1 MNCNAD
7 MMNCSSDLSEHSQ
20 TMTLNETQQ
29 LNQLLEKSRHILL
42 VLNSTQNIDSICGA
56 VAWKKWLEKQNKQVD
71 IIADNFVLPKNLRF
85 ISGAEEIQ
93 PQISHLQK
101 FIVRVDVTNIKID
114 TLSYDIKDNWLSIYL
129 TPKQGIITK
138 NELRTA
144 QSTLKYD
151 LIITINAQDLES
163 LGKIFFNNTDLFYKV
178 PIINFDSH
186 PGNEHFGQINFVEL
200 NATSVSEIIF
210 KTLNQL
216 SAPHIDAD
224 IATALLAGM
233 ISQTQSFKTT
243 NVTPHTLNTA
253 SQLMNLG
260 ADREKIVK
268 HLYRTKS
275 ISSLKIWGEALTHME
290 SDPNLGLVW
299 TTITREDFA
308 RAGANEDELKELID
322 ELVNNSPEAKLIL
335 LLYENTKG
343 ENKVHGFLHADKQ
356 RDAKLLLQ
364 SFQPEGNKK
373 TASFTMN
380 NKTIKEVELEV
391 VEKIKKILGLPAER
405 HGGKI

>member
-1 MNCNAD
+1 MA
-7 MMNCSSDLSEHSQ
+7 
-20 TMTLNETQQ
+20 LNEIQQ
-29 LNQLLEKSRHILL
+29 LNQLLEKSKHIL
-42 VLNSTQNIDSICGA
+42 VAIGYGQTIDSVGVA
-56 VAWKKWLEKQNKQVD
+56 AAWKMFLEKQHKQVD
-71 IIADNFVLPKNLRF
+71 IIADNFVLPRNLKF
-85 ISGAEEIQ
+85 VKGAEEIK

-101 FIVRVDVTNIKID
+101 FILKVDVAKVKID
-114 TLSYDIKDNWLSIYL
+114 TISYDVKDNWLSIYL

-144 QSTLKYD
+144 QSGLKYD
-151 LIITINAQDLES
+151 LIITVNAQDLES
-163 LGKIFFNNTDLFYKV
+163 LGGIFLNNTDLFYKV
-178 PIINFDSH
+178 PIINFDNH
-186 PGNEHFGQINFVEL
+186 PGNEHYGQINFVEL
-200 NATSVSEIIF
+200 TAASISETIF
-210 KTLNQL
+210 KTMAQI
-216 SAPHIDAD
+216 SQSHIDAD

-233 ISQTQSFKTT
+233 ISKTQSFKTA

-260 ADREKIVK
+260 GDREKIVK

-308 RAGANEDELKELID
+308 RAGATEDELKELID
-322 ELVNNSPEAKLIL
+322 ELINNSPEAKLIL

-343 ENKVHGFLHADKQ
+343 ENKVHGFLSVDKH
-356 RDAKLLLQ
+356 RDAKMLLQ

-373 TASFTMN
+373 TASFTMS

-391 VEKIKKILGLPAER
+391 VEKIKKILGA
-405 HGGKI
+405 KI

>member
-1 MNCNAD
+1 M
-7 MMNCSSDLSEHSQ
+7 SFSEI
-20 TMTLNETQQ
+20 QQ
-29 LNQLLEKSRHILL
+29 LSRLLETSRHVL
-42 VLNSTQNIDSICGA
+42 VAINSAQNTDSVCGA
-56 VAWKKWLEKQNKQVD
+56 LAWKKFLEKQHKQVD

-85 ISGAEEIQ
+85 LKGVEEIQ

-101 FIVRVDVTNIKID
+101 FILKVDVTNVKID

-144 QSTLKYD
+144 QSGLKYD
-151 LIITINAQDLES
+151 LIITVNAQDLES
-163 LGKIFFNNTDLFYKV
+163 LGKVFLSNTDLFYKM
-178 PIINFDSH
+178 PIINFDNH
-186 PGNEHFGQINFVEL
+186 PGNEHFGQVNFVDL
-200 NATSVSEIIF
+200 TATSISETIY
-210 KTLNQL
+210 KTMAQI

-224 IATALLAGM
+224 IATVLLAGM
-233 ISQTQSFKTT
+233 ISQTQSFKTA

-275 ISSLKIWGEALTHME
+275 ISSMRIWGEALTHME
-290 SDPNLGLVW
+290 SDQSLGLVW

-308 RAGANEDELKELID
+308 RAGAAEDELKELID
-322 ELVNNSPEAKLIL
+322 ELINNSPEAKLVL
-335 LLYENTKG
+335 LLYENTRG
-343 ENKVHGFLHADKQ
+343 ENKVHGFLHVDKQ
-356 RDAKLLLQ
+356 HDAKMLVQ
-364 SFQPEGNKK
+364 TWQPEGNKK
-373 TASFTMN
+373 TASFTIA

-391 VEKIKKILGLPAER
+391 VGKIKKILGGP
-405 HGGKI
+405 

>member
-1 MNCNAD
+1 MA
-7 MMNCSSDLSEHSQ
+7 
-20 TMTLNETQQ
+20 LNETQQ
-29 LNQLLEKSRHILL
+29 LRQLLETSRHILL
-42 VLNSTQNIDSICGA
+42 VMNSTQNTDSICGA
-56 VAWKKWLEKQNKQVD
+56 VAWKKFLEKQNKQVD
-71 IIADNFVLPKNLRF
+71 IIADNFVLPKNLKF
-85 ISGAEEIQ
+85 IKGVEEIQ

-101 FIVRVDVTNIKID
+101 FILKVDVTNVKID

-129 TPKQGIITK
+129 TPKQGVLTK

-144 QSTLKYD
+144 QSGLKYD

-178 PIINFDSH
+178 PVINFDNH
-186 PGNEHFGQINFVEL
+186 PGNEHFGQVNFVEL
-200 NATSVSEIIF
+200 TATSISEIIY
-210 KTLNQL
+210 KTMTQI
-216 SAPHIDAD
+216 SASHIDAD

-253 SQLMNLG
+253 SELMNLG

-268 HLYRTKS
+268 HLFRTKS
-275 ISSLKIWGEALTHME
+275 ISSLRIWGEALTHME

-308 RAGANEDELKELID
+308 RAGATEDELKELID
-322 ELVNNSPEAKLIL
+322 ELINNSPEAKLIL
-335 LLYENTKG
+335 LLYENTHG
-343 ENKVHGFLHADKQ
+343 ENKVHGFLSVDKQ
-356 RDAKLLLQ
+356 HDAKILLQ

-373 TASFTMN
+373 TASFTMM
-380 NKTIKEVELEV
+380 NKTIKDVELEV
-391 VEKIKKILGLPAER
+391 VEKIKKMLGAR
-405 HGGKI
+405 I

>member
-1 MNCNAD
+1 MA
-7 MMNCSSDLSEHSQ
+7 
-20 TMTLNETQQ
+20 LNEVQQ
-29 LNQLLEKSRHILL
+29 LKNLLESSKHILL
-42 VLNSTQNIDSICGA
+42 VLNSTQSTDSICGA
-56 VAWKKWLEKQNKQVD
+56 VAWKKFLEKQNKQVD

-85 ISGAEEIQ
+85 IKGVEEIQ

-101 FIVRVDVTNIKID
+101 FILKVDVTNVKID

-129 TPKQGIITK
+129 TPKQGVLTK

-144 QSTLKYD
+144 QSGLKYD
-151 LIITINAQDLES
+151 LIMTINAQDLES
-163 LGKIFFNNTDLFYKV
+163 LGRVFLSNTDLFYKV
-178 PIINFDSH
+178 PVINFDNH

-200 NATSVSEIIF
+200 NATSVSEITYKIM
-210 KTLNQL
+210 TQL
-216 SAPHIDAD
+216 SASHIDAD

-268 HLYRTKS
+268 HLFRTKS

-308 RAGANEDELKELID
+308 RAGATEDELKELID
-322 ELVNNSPEAKLIL
+322 ELVNNSPEAKVIL
-335 LLYENTKG
+335 LLYENNHG
-343 ENKVHGFLHADKQ
+343 ENKVHGFLHVDKQ
-356 RDAKLLLQ
+356 HDAKILLQ
-364 SFQPEGNKK
+364 TFQPEGNKK
-373 TASFTMN
+373 TASFTMV

-391 VEKIKKILGLPAER
+391 VGKIKKMLGSTV
-405 HGGKI
+405 

>member
-1 MNCNAD
+1 M
-7 MMNCSSDLSEHSQ
+7 S
-20 TMTLNETQQ
+20 LNETQQ

-42 VLNSTQNIDSICGA
+42 VLNSTQNTDSVCGA

-71 IIADNFVLPKNLRF
+71 IIADNFVLPKNLKF
-85 ISGAEEIQ
+85 MVGAKEIQ

-144 QSTLKYD
+144 QSSLKYD

-178 PIINFDSH
+178 PIINFDNH

-200 NATSVSEIIF
+200 TATSISETIF
-210 KTLNQL
+210 KTMTQL
-216 SAPHIDAD
+216 SASHIDAD

-275 ISSLKIWGEALTHME
+275 ISSLRIWGEALTHME

-308 RAGANEDELKELID
+308 RAGATEDELKELID
-322 ELVNNSPEAKLIL
+322 ELVNNSPEAKLVL

-343 ENKVHGFLHADKQ
+343 ENKVHGFLSVDKQ
-356 RDAKLLLQ
+356 RDAKMLLQ
-364 SFQPEGNKK
+364 SFQAEGNKK
-373 TASFTMN
+373 NASFTMT

-391 VEKIKKILGLPAER
+391 VEKIKKML
-405 HGGKI
+405 GGKI

>member
-1 MNCNAD
+1 M
-7 MMNCSSDLSEHSQ
+7 
-20 TMTLNETQQ
+20 
-29 LNQLLEKSRHILL
+29 
-42 VLNSTQNIDSICGA
+42 
-56 VAWKKWLEKQNKQVD
+56 AWKKWLEKQHKQVD
-71 IIADNFVLPKNLRF
+71 IIADNFVLPKNLKF
-85 ISGAEEIQ
+85 IKGVEEIR

-101 FIVRVDVTNIKID
+101 FILKVDVTHVKID

-129 TPKQGIITK
+129 TPKQGVITK

-144 QSTLKYD
+144 QSGLKYD

-178 PIINFDSH
+178 PIINFDNH
-186 PGNEHFGQINFVEL
+186 PGNEHFGQVNFIEL
-200 NATSVSEIIF
+200 TATSISETIY
-210 KTLNQL
+210 KTMTHLAQ
-216 SAPHIDAD
+216 SHIDAD

-275 ISSLKIWGEALTHME
+275 ISSLRIWGEALTHME
-290 SDPNLGLVW
+290 SDPSVGLVW

-308 RAGANEDELKELID
+308 RAGATEDELKELID

-335 LLYENTKG
+335 LLYENTRG
-343 ENKVHGFLHADKQ
+343 ENKVHGWLHVDKQ
-356 RDAKLLLQ
+356 HDAKMLLQ
-364 SFQPEGNKK
+364 TFQPDGNKK
-373 TASFTMN
+373 TASFAVA
-380 NKTIKEVELEV
+380 NKTLKEVELEV
-391 VEKIKKILGLPAER
+391 VGKIKKILGA
-405 HGGKI
+405 

>member
-1 MNCNAD
+1 
-7 MMNCSSDLSEHSQ
+7 
-20 TMTLNETQQ
+20 MTFNETQQ
-29 LNQLLEKSRHILL
+29 LRQVLNNSRHILL
-42 VLNSTQNIDSICGA
+42 VMNSAQNIDSICGA

-71 IIADNFVLPKNLRF
+71 IIADNFVLPKNLKF
-85 ISGAEEIQ
+85 IKGVEEIQ
-93 PQISHLQK
+93 SQISHLQK
-101 FIVRVDVTNIKID
+101 FILKVDISNVKID

-129 TPKQGIITK
+129 TPKQGVITK

-144 QSTLKYD
+144 QSSLKYD
-151 LIITINAQDLES
+151 LIITLNAQDLES
-163 LGKIFFNNTDLFYKV
+163 LGKIFWSNTDLFYKV
-178 PIINFDSH
+178 PVINFDNH
-186 PGNEHFGQINFVEL
+186 PGNEHFGQVNFVDL
-200 NATSVSEIIF
+200 TATSISEIIY
-210 KTLNQL
+210 KNLAQI
-216 SAPHIDAD
+216 SQSHIDAE
-224 IATALLAGM
+224 IATALLTGM
-233 ISQTQSFKTT
+233 ISQTQSFKTS

-308 RAGANEDELKELID
+308 RAGATEDELKELID
-322 ELVNNSPEAKLIL
+322 ELAHSSPEAKIVL

-343 ENKVHGFLHADKQ
+343 ENKIHGFLAADKQ
-356 RDAKLLLQ
+356 RDAKMLLQ

-373 TASFTMN
+373 TASFTTS
-380 NKTIKEVELEV
+380 NKTIKEVETEV
-391 VEKIKKILGLPAER
+391 VAKLKKMI
-405 HGGKI
+405 GG

>member
-1 MNCNAD
+1 MA
-7 MMNCSSDLSEHSQ
+7 
-20 TMTLNETQQ
+20 LNETQQ
-29 LNQLLEKSRHILL
+29 LKHLLESGKHILL
-42 VLNSTQNIDSICGA
+42 VLNSTQNTDSICGA

-71 IIADNFVLPKNLRF
+71 IIADNFVLPKNLKF
-85 ISGAEEIQ
+85 IKGAEEIQ

-101 FIVRVDVTNIKID
+101 FILKVDVTHVKID

-144 QSTLKYD
+144 QSGLKYD

-178 PIINFDSH
+178 PIINFDTH

-200 NATSVSEIIF
+200 TATSISETIYKAMAQIS
-210 KTLNQL
+210 Q
-216 SAPHIDAD
+216 PHIDAD
-224 IATALLAGM
+224 IATALLTGM
-233 ISQTQSFKTT
+233 ISQTQSFKTS

-308 RAGANEDELKELID
+308 RAGATEGELKELID
-322 ELVNNSPEAKLIL
+322 ELINNSPEAKLIL
-335 LLYENTKG
+335 LLYENTHG
-343 ENKVHGFLHADKQ
+343 ENKVHGWLHADKQ
-356 RDAKLLLQ
+356 RDAKILLQ
-364 SFQPEGNKK
+364 SFQPEGNKQ
-373 TASFTMN
+373 TASFAVA
-380 NKTIKEVELEV
+380 NKTLKEVELEV
-391 VEKIKKILGLPAER
+391 VEKIKKILGA
-405 HGGKI
+405 KI

>member
-1 MNCNAD
+1 M
-7 MMNCSSDLSEHSQ
+7 
-20 TMTLNETQQ
+20 QQ
-29 LNQLLEKSRHILL
+29 LKHLLESSKHILL
-42 VLNSTQNIDSICGA
+42 SLNSDQNIDAICA
-56 VAWKKWLEKQNKQVD
+56 ALAWKKFLEKQHKQAD
-71 IIADNFVLPKNLRF
+71 IIADNFVLPKNLKF
-85 ISGAEEIQ
+85 IKDAEDIL

-101 FIVRVDVTNIKID
+101 FILKVDISNIKID

-144 QSTLKYD
+144 QSGLKYD

-178 PIINFDSH
+178 PIINFDNH
-186 PGNEHFGQINFVEL
+186 PGNEHFGQVNFVEL
-200 NATSVSEIIF
+200 NATSVSEIIY
-210 KTLNQL
+210 KIMAQL
-216 SAPHIDAD
+216 SESHIDAD

-233 ISQTQSFKTT
+233 IGQTQSFKTT
-243 NVTPHTLNTA
+243 SVTPHTLNTA

-268 HLYRTKS
+268 HLYRTKT

-290 SDPNLGLVW
+290 SDPNLGLMW

-308 RAGANEDELKELID
+308 RAGATEDELKELID
-322 ELVNNSPEAKLIL
+322 ELVNNSSEAKLIL

-343 ENKVHGFLHADKQ
+343 ENKVHGFLSVDKQ
-356 RDAKLLLQ
+356 RDAKMLLQ
-364 SFQPEGNKK
+364 TFQPEGNKK
-373 TASFTMN
+373 TASFTMV
-380 NKTIKEVELEV
+380 NKTIKEVELQV
-391 VEKIKKILGLPAER
+391 VEKIKKILGGLPSEALAKM
-405 HGGKI
+405 G

>member
-1 MNCNAD
+1 MA
-7 MMNCSSDLSEHSQ
+7 
-20 TMTLNETQQ
+20 LNETQQ
-29 LNQLLEKSRHILL
+29 LRQLLEASRHILL
-42 VLNSTQNIDSICGA
+42 VMNSTQNTDSICGA
-56 VAWKKWLEKQNKQVD
+56 VAWKKFLEKQNKQVD
-71 IIADNFVLPKNLRF
+71 IIADNFVLPKNLKF
-85 ISGAEEIQ
+85 IKGVEEIQ

-101 FIVRVDVTNIKID
+101 FILKVDVTNVKID

-129 TPKQGIITK
+129 TPKQGVLTK

-144 QSTLKYD
+144 QSGLKYD

-178 PIINFDSH
+178 PVINFDNH
-186 PGNEHFGQINFVEL
+186 PGNEHFGQVNFVEL
-200 NATSVSEIIF
+200 TATSISEIIY
-210 KTLNQL
+210 KTMTQI
-216 SAPHIDAD
+216 SASHIDAD

-253 SQLMNLG
+253 SELMNLG

-268 HLYRTKS
+268 HLFRTKS
-275 ISSLKIWGEALTHME
+275 ISSLRIWGEALTHME

-308 RAGANEDELKELID
+308 RAGATEDELKELID
-322 ELVNNSPEAKLIL
+322 ELINNSPEAKLIL
-335 LLYENTKG
+335 LLYENTHG
-343 ENKVHGFLHADKQ
+343 ENKVHGFLSVDKQ
-356 RDAKLLLQ
+356 HDAKILLQ

-373 TASFTMN
+373 TASFTMM
-380 NKTIKEVELEV
+380 NKTIKDVELEV
-391 VEKIKKILGLPAER
+391 VEKIKKMLGAR
-405 HGGKI
+405 I

>member
-1 MNCNAD
+1 MA
-7 MMNCSSDLSEHSQ
+7 
-20 TMTLNETQQ
+20 LNEVQQ
-29 LNQLLEKSRHILL
+29 LKNLLESSKHILL
-42 VLNSTQNIDSICGA
+42 VLNSTQNADSICGA
-56 VAWKKWLEKQNKQVD
+56 VAWKKWLEKQHKQVD
-71 IIADNFVLPKNLRF
+71 IIADNFVLPKNLKF
-85 ISGAEEIQ
+85 IVGAEEIQ

-101 FIVRVDVTNIKID
+101 FILKVDVTNVKID

-129 TPKQGIITK
+129 TPKQGVLTK

-144 QSTLKYD
+144 QSGLKYD
-151 LIITINAQDLES
+151 LVITVNAQDLES
-163 LGKIFFNNTDLFYKV
+163 LGKVFLNNTDLFYKV
-178 PIINFDSH
+178 PVINFDTH
-186 PGNEHFGQINFVEL
+186 PGNEHFGQVNLVEL
-200 NATSVSEIIF
+200 TATSVSEIIY
-210 KTLNQL
+210 KTMTQL

-243 NVTPHTLNTA
+243 NVTPNTLNTA

-268 HLYRTKS
+268 HLFRTKS

-290 SDPNLGLVW
+290 NDPSIGFIW

-308 RAGANEDELKELID
+308 RAGATEDELKELID

-335 LLYENTKG
+335 LLYENTRG

-356 RDAKLLLQ
+356 RDAKMLLQ

-373 TASFTMN
+373 TASFTVA

-391 VEKIKKILGLPAER
+391 VGKIKKILTSFS
-405 HGGKI
+405 

>member
-1 MNCNAD
+1 MA
-7 MMNCSSDLSEHSQ
+7 
-20 TMTLNETQQ
+20 LNETQQ
-29 LNQLLEKSRHILL
+29 LKNLLESSKHILL
-42 VLNSTQNIDSICGA
+42 VLNSTHSADSICGA

-71 IIADNFVLPKNLRF
+71 IIADNFVLPKNLKF
-85 ISGAEEIQ
+85 IVSAQEIQ

-101 FIVRVDVTNIKID
+101 FILKVDVTNVKID

-129 TPKQGIITK
+129 TPKQGVITK

-144 QSTLKYD
+144 QSGLKYD
-151 LIITINAQDLES
+151 LIITLNAQDLES
-163 LGKIFFNNTDLFYKV
+163 LGKIFLSNTDLFYKV
-178 PIINFDSH
+178 PIINFDNH
-186 PGNEHFGQINFVEL
+186 PGNEHFGQVNFVEL
-200 NATSVSEIIF
+200 TATSVSEIIY
-210 KTLNQL
+210 KTITQL
-216 SAPHIDAD
+216 SASHIDAD

-243 NVTPHTLNTA
+243 NVTPLTLNTA

-268 HLYRTKS
+268 NLFRTKS

-290 SDPNLGLVW
+290 SDPKLGLVW

-308 RAGANEDELKELID
+308 RAGATEEELKELID

-335 LLYENTKG
+335 LLYENTRG
-343 ENKVHGFLHADKQ
+343 ENKVHGWLHADKQ
-356 RDAKLLLQ
+356 RDAKMLLQ

-373 TASFTMN
+373 TASFAVT

-391 VEKIKKILGLPAER
+391 VEKIKKILGV
-405 HGGKI
+405 

>member
-1 MNCNAD
+1 M
-7 MMNCSSDLSEHSQ
+7 
-20 TMTLNETQQ
+20 
-29 LNQLLEKSRHILL
+29 L
-42 VLNSTQNIDSICGA
+42 VLNSVQNTDSVCGA
-56 VAWKKWLEKQNKQVD
+56 VAWKKWLEKQHKQVD
-71 IIADNFVLPKNLRF
+71 IIADNFVLPKNLKF
-85 ISGAEEIQ
+85 MVGAEEIQ

-101 FIVRVDVTNIKID
+101 FIVKIDVTNIKID

-138 NELRTA
+138 NDLRTA
-144 QSTLKYD
+144 QSGMKYD

-178 PIINFDSH
+178 PIINFDNH
-186 PGNEHFGQINFVEL
+186 PGNEHFGQVNFVEL
-200 NATSVSEIIF
+200 TATSISETIY
-210 KTLNQL
+210 KTLAQL
-216 SAPHIDAD
+216 AQSYIDAD
-224 IATALLAGM
+224 IATALLTGM

-243 NVTPHTLNTA
+243 NVTPHTLNIA

-260 ADREKIVK
+260 ADREKVVK

-275 ISSLKIWGEALTHME
+275 ISSLRIWGEALTHME

-308 RAGANEDELKELID
+308 RAGATEDELKELID

-335 LLYENTKG
+335 LLYENTRG
-343 ENKVHGFLHADKQ
+343 ENKVHGFLSVDKH
-356 RDAKLLLQ
+356 RDAKMLLQ

-373 TASFTMN
+373 TASFTMV

-391 VEKIKKILGLPAER
+391 VGKIKKILG
-405 HGGKI
+405 GKV

>member
-1 MNCNAD
+1 VA
-7 MMNCSSDLSEHSQ
+7 
-20 TMTLNETQQ
+20 LNDAQQ
-29 LNQLLEKSRHILL
+29 LKHLLESGKHILL
-42 VLNSTQNIDSICGA
+42 VLNSTQNTDSICGA
-56 VAWKKWLEKQNKQVD
+56 VAWKKFLEKQNKQVD
-71 IIADNFVLPKNLRF
+71 IIADNFVLPRNLKF
-85 ISGAEEIQ
+85 IKGVEEIQ

-101 FIVRVDVTNIKID
+101 FILKVDVTHVKID

-144 QSTLKYD
+144 QSGLKYD

-178 PIINFDSH
+178 PVVNFDNH
-186 PGNEHFGQINFVEL
+186 PGNEHFGQINFVDL
-200 NATSVSEIIF
+200 NATSVSETIY
-210 KTLNQL
+210 KTMTQL

-224 IATALLAGM
+224 IATALIAGM

-243 NVTPHTLNTA
+243 NVTPLTLNTA

-268 HLYRTKS
+268 HLFRTKS
-275 ISSLKIWGEALTHME
+275 ISSLRIWGEALTHME
-290 SDPNLGLVW
+290 SDTNLGLVW

-308 RAGANEDELKELID
+308 RAGATEDELKELID

-335 LLYENTKG
+335 LLYENTHG
-343 ENKVHGFLHADKQ
+343 ENKVHGFLSVDKQ
-356 RDAKLLLQ
+356 HDAKILLQ
-364 SFQPEGNKK
+364 SLQPEGNKK
-373 TASFTMN
+373 TASFIMTG
-380 NKTIKEVELEV
+380 KTIKEVELEV
-391 VEKIKKILGLPAER
+391 VEKIKKILG
-405 HGGKI
+405 GKI